1 MDVLTAFSGTVQDGD
16 QEYTE
21 SGLNVRKDGSHI
33 SEAQTK
39 AEFHDNFNVLVV
51 AEKYQTGFD
60 EPLLHTMIVDKKLKN
75 VKAVQTLSR
84 LNRTCPGKVD
94 TFVLDFANKKE
105 DILDAFQ
112 PFYQETS
119 LEQEVNV
126 DLIYQ
131 TERELLDYAIY
142 NENDIVAFIEV
153 WNKPG
158 RQDATAMGRMT
169 SVLKPV
175 ADRYNLK
182 NPEERY
188 QFRRLCRSLIRWY
201 SYLTQVVRMFDKDMH
216 KEYLFLSYLIGLLP
230 VEQEEPVDLDGK
242 LKLEYYK
249 LQKTFEGAIQLE
261 NMDGQYVPSKQKGVQ
276 GKREKSTLDEILEK
290 INEKFKGDF
299 TDGDKVMLG
308 ALHDKLMGD
317 EKLASSART
326 SDPRIFTESIF
337 PAAFGTA
344 AMDSYM
350 ESQDSYSSLFEDK
363 NKYNAIMGALAGVIY
378 REMRSKDPTMV

>member
-1 MDVLTAFSGTVQDGD
+1 M
-16 QEYTE
+16 
-21 SGLNVRKDGSHI
+21 
-33 SEAQTK
+33 
-39 AEFHDNFNVLVV
+39 
-51 AEKYQTGFD
+51 
-60 EPLLHTMIVDKKLKN
+60 KN

-84 LNRTCPGKVD
+84 LNRTCAGKVD

-142 NENDIVAFIEV
+142 NENDIVSFIEV

-158 RQDATAMGRMT
+158 RQDATAMGKMT
-169 SVLKPV
+169 SILKPV

-188 QFRRLCRSLIRWY
+188 QFRRQCRSLVRWY

-216 KEYLFLSYLIGLLP
+216 KEYLFLSYLLDLLP
-230 VEQEEPVDLDGK
+230 TEQEDPVDLDGK

-261 NMDGQYVPSKQKGVQ
+261 NLDGQYVPAKNKGVQ
-276 GKREKSTLDEILEK
+276 GKKEKSTLDEILDK
-290 INEKFKGDF
+290 INEKYKGDF

-308 ALHDKLMGD
+308 ALHDKLMND

-326 SDPRIFTESIF
+326 TDPRIFVESIF
-337 PAAFGTA
+337 PSAFGNA

-350 ESQDSYSSLFEDK
+350 ESQDSYQSLFEDK
-363 NKYNAIMGALAGVIY
+363 SKYNAIMDALAGVIY
-378 REMRSKDPTMV
+378 REMRSTAKI